1 MSTAAAAVETLGLGK
16 RYGRTWGLQDCSFH
30 LPPGRIAGLVGPN
43 GTGKSTLL
51 RMLAG
56 ISAPTVGEMNVLGRP
71 PGIQSADVLARIG
84 YLDQERPLYRG
95 FRVSEMLRFGRELN
109 PRWDDARAS
118 RHLDDLAIS
127 PGARVGRLSGGQ
139 QAQVA
144 LTMCLAKRPE
154 LLLLDEPVAALD
166 PLARDDLMHI
176 LLQSVVDDGATAL
189 LSSHAVADLATVCDY
204 VIILSASRVQLAGEL
219 DDVLASHRMLIG
231 PAGESSPVS
240 ADAAVISSVT
250 TGRQSTMIV
259 RTVEPTVVQPSTD
272 PAWEVIEPTLEEIV
286 LAYLRQRAPG
296 LPQRQGRRARA
307 AHEPDSAPM
316 EAR

>member
-1 MSTAAAAVETLGLGK
+1 MSTPVAAVETLGLSK
-16 RYGRTWGLQDCSFH
+16 RYGRTWALQDCSFR
-30 LPPGRIAGLVGPN
+30 LPRGRIAGLVGPN
-43 GTGKSTLL
+43 GAGKSTLL

-56 ISAPTVGEMNVLGRP
+56 LSIPSSGEMSVLGRP
-71 PGIQSADVLARIG
+71 PRSQSADVLARIG

-95 FRVSEMLRFGRELN
+95 FRVAEMVRFGRELN
-109 PRWDDARAS
+109 PRWDDARAR
-118 RHLDDLAIS
+118 RHLDDLGIS
-127 PGARVGRLSGGQ
+127 PGSRIGRLSGGQ

-176 LLQSVVDDGATAL
+176 LLQSVVDDGATVL

-219 DDVLASHRMLIG
+219 DNVLASHWMLIG
-231 PAGESSPVS
+231 PSGAASP
-240 ADAAVISSVT
+240 APDAAVISSVT
-250 TGRQSTMIV
+250 AGRQTTMIV
-259 RTVEPTVVQPSTD
+259 RTRSTATGLPVTD
-272 PAWEVIEPTLEEIV
+272 PAWEMIQPSLEEIV
-286 LAYLRQRAPG
+286 VAYLRQRAPG
-296 LPQRQGRRARA
+296 LPQRQGRRPRA
-307 AHEPDSAPM
+307 SHEPDSAPM

>member
-16 RYGRTWGLQDCSFH
+16 RYGRTWGLQDCSFR

-43 GTGKSTLL
+43 GAGKSTLL

-71 PGIQSADVLARIG
+71 AGIQSADVLARIG

-109 PRWDDARAS
+109 LRWDDARAS
-118 RHLDDLAIS
+118 RYLDDLAIS

-176 LLQSVVDDGATAL
+176 LIQSVVDDGATVL

-219 DDVLASHRMLIG
+219 DEVLASHRMLIG

-240 ADAAVISSVT
+240 AEAAVISSVT
-250 TGRQSTMIV
+250 TGRQTTMIV
-259 RTVEPTVVQPSTD
+259 HTVEPTVVQPTTD

-307 AHEPDSAPM
+307 GHEPDSAPM

>member
-1 MSTAAAAVETLGLGK
+1 MSTTPAAVETLGLGK
-16 RYGRTWGLQDCSFH
+16 RYGHTWGLQDCSFC
-30 LPPGRIAGLVGPN
+30 LPPGRVAGLVGPN
-43 GTGKSTLL
+43 GAGKSTLL
-51 RMLAG
+51 RLLAG

-71 PGIQSADVLARIG
+71 AGIRNADVLARIG

-109 PRWDDARAS
+109 PRWDDARA
-118 RHLDDLAIS
+118 RGHLDDLAIS
-127 PGARVGRLSGGQ
+127 PRARIGRLSGGE

-166 PLARDDLMHI
+166 PLAREDLMHI
-176 LLQSVVDDGATAL
+176 LLQSVVDDGATVL

-219 DDVLASHRMLIG
+219 DDVLASHWMLIG
-231 PAGESSPVS
+231 PSGAASP
-240 ADAAVISSVT
+240 APDAAVISSVT
-250 TGRQSTMIV
+250 TGRQTTMIV
-259 RTVEPTVVQPSTD
+259 RTAYAATGLPVTD
-272 PAWEVIEPTLEEIV
+272 PAWEAVQPSLDEIV

-296 LPQRQGRRARA
+296 LPQRQGRQSRAD
-307 AHEPDSAPM
+307 HEPDSARM